1 MRVLGFFGIAL
12 LLAFNAIGMVIAVQ
26 RNDWRGIALMAF
38 MTAMLAFF
46 ARTLWLGRRMER
58 EARSGRTLAQGWYG
72 ESVSTFL
79 VNQVGKSPEGLIL
92 LVGCSISLA
101 LAIAS
106 LTVPTVVGL
115 PAGRATTNAT
125 LFGIWPILAFVLYVR
140 ICGPAFKTS
149 AFTVVAMLAVVSAPV
164 VIAYR

>member
-1 MRVLGFFGIAL
+1 MRALGLLGIVL
-12 LLAFNAIGMVIAVQ
+12 LLVFNAIGMLIAVQ

-58 EARSGRTLAQGWYG
+58 EARSGRSLAQGWYG

-79 VNQVGKSPEGLIL
+79 VNQVAKSPEGLIL

-106 LTVPTVVGL
+106 LTVPTAVGL
-115 PAGRATTNAT
+115 PAGRTTTNAT
-125 LFGIWPILAFVLYVR
+125 LFGIWPILAFVLYIR

-149 AFTVVAMLAVVSAPV
+149 ALTVVAMLAVVSAPV